1 MVTDVLYWNIPSL
14 HQQFCRNFTAYFTLL
29 KQGELGLGAKTVRV
43 SIKGLQLHFR
53 TTDIMQTVE
62 KKQGNVENIAEI
74 S

>member
-1 MVTDVLYWNIPSL
+1 MKKVSKKNTIQDNAMVTDVLYWNIPSL

-53 TTDIMQTVE
+53 TTDIM
-62 KKQGNVENIAEI
+62 
-74 S
+74 